1 MKKKITISVVMSV
14 HNESYF
20 LKQSI
25 ESILNQTFDNFEFL
39 IVSDYSNSKV
49 KKFLVIIKIKIK
61 ELKFLE
67 TNLN

>member
-1 MKKKITISVVMSV
+1 MSV

-49 KKFLVIIKIKIK
+49 KKILVIIKIKIK
-61 ELKFLE
+61 ELKF
-67 TNLN
+67 